1 MLKMLIRLPY
11 IESTPYFNKFRTA
24 IDMMHSLLMS
34 EDDQI
39 IILLEGE
46 YQQQV
51 PVYDC
56 NIKCKNMIIFCEQFM
71 NFKG

>member
-1 MLKMLIRLPY
+1 
-11 IESTPYFNKFRTA
+11 
-24 IDMMHSLLMS
+24 MHSLLMS